1 MPETEPVVTRIQV
14 DDTEVQAKFDEF
26 ERRIKAM
33 EAKPIVAGKAS
44 TSEIDRTFKRTEQA
58 AQASGKRT
66 GNVFFSG
73 MFLDSSNQ
81 SKAQQ
86 GGKKASSAFVS
97 GLVGGAVGFAVGA
110 ATQNDA
116 VSAVLELLT
125 NIVAAA
131 LLPVL
136 VALLPLIVALT
147 PVLVGIGEAVGK
159 LIEWLT
165 NQANT
170 TADKLIK
177 PMTDEERQA
186 YADRRGGGMPAPEG
200 TVLNTPGGGT
210 RTVDREETVRL
221 PFPIP
226 IPVNRE
232 KLWGP
237 DIVG

>member
-1 MPETEPVVTRIQV
+1 MVETEPVETKIVV
-14 DDTEVQAKFDEF
+14 DDSDVQAKFDAY
-26 ERRIKAM
+26 ERRIKAL
-33 EAKPIVAGKAS
+33 ESSAGNN
-44 TSEIDRTFKRTEQA
+44 
-58 AQASGKRT
+58 GKRAGT
-66 GNVFFSG
+66 SFFG
-73 MFLDSSNQ
+73 GLFGSNAG
-81 SKAQQ
+81 SDAKANAA
-86 GGKKASSAFVS
+86 GKKASSAFMG
-97 GLVGGAVGFAVGA
+97 GLVGGAIGFVAGA

-125 NIVAAA
+125 NIIAAA

-147 PVLVGIGEAVGK
+147 PVLIGIGEAVGK
-159 LIEWLT
+159 LLEWLT
-165 NQANT
+165 AETNKVTEA
-170 TADKLIK
+170 LVS
-177 PMTDEERQA
+177 PLPDEER
-186 YADRRGGGMPAPEG
+186 DRIAAERGGMAAPEG
-200 TVLNTPGGGT
+200 TVLKEPGGGT